1 MRVALYSRVSTD
13 EQKQGGTIESQIK
26 ELENFAAS
34 RGHTVVEK
42 YVDEGWSGSLL
53 SRPALDALRDAAEQ
67 RVFEAVLINDVDR
80 LSRDIANLAVV
91 KRDLERKGVEV
102 IFRKLPTEKGPLSDF
117 MVNILGSFAEF
128 ERAMI
133 TDRTRRGRR
142 YKVQERKLII
152 GNKPPYGYNYVK
164 KDRDHGIEGHY
175 EIHPEEA
182 RIVRTMY
189 EWVANEGLSDRAVV
203 RRLRE
208 LAVPARHG
216 PWAWSSVH
224 RVLTNETYVGIT
236 YYNKLEVVDG
246 QQPSTRKRKNRY
258 KTTVRR
264 LRSRDQWIPIP
275 LPSHVHIIER
285 DLFDRV
291 QSQRRL
297 NRVFSPRNVKHFY
310 LLRRVRKI
318 CGRCGW
324 AYVGNPCHGH
334 TYYRCGSRAMKPP
347 GCGARDV
354 PAKVIEALV
363 WQAVEKAIQ
372 NPDLIIKQVRKL
384 QESQVAEQTSAQVE
398 VEQLQRELATL
409 DQEEDRI
416 LAAYRTSVTS
426 LRQFEKEIGGI
437 NERRFAC
444 EALLAKAKIN
454 APPIRNE
461 TDLVRDITSWSTVT
475 RRRLPALT
483 DEQRQ
488 ELLGSLLT
496 EIVIHQDH
504 IRLRGIIPGILEF
517 PSQIVPTPS
526 ERHGHNPTSYS
537 FGFLLILPSR
547 TRVNSAVGGGGIHR

>member
-34 RGHTVVEK
+34 RGHTVVET

-53 SRPALDALRDAAEQ
+53 NRPALDALRDAAEQ
-67 RVFEAVLINDVDR
+67 RLFEAVLINDVDR

-91 KRDLERKGVEV
+91 KRDLERKGIEV

-164 KDRDHGIEGHY
+164 KDRDRGIEGHY

-182 RIVRTMY
+182 RIVRMMY

-208 LAVPARHG
+208 LGVPARHG

-224 RVLTNETYVGIT
+224 RVLNNETYVGIT

-291 QSQRRL
+291 QSQRRR
-297 NRVFSPRNVKHFY
+297 NQVFSPRNVKHFY
-310 LLRRVRKI
+310 LLRKVRKV

-334 TYYRCGSRAMKPP
+334 TYYRCGSRAMKLP
-347 GCGARDV
+347 GEPRCRARDV
-354 PAKVIEALV
+354 PARIIEPVV
-363 WQAVEKAIQ
+363 WQAVEDAVQ
-372 NPDLIIKQVRKL
+372 NPDLLIEQVKKL
-384 QESQVAEQTSAQVE
+384 QEGQVAEQASAQVD
-398 VEQLQRELATL
+398 VDQLRHDLAAL
-409 DQEEDRI
+409 DKEEDRI
-416 LAAYRTSVTS
+416 LAAYRTNVTS

-437 NERRFAC
+437 NQRRSAC
-444 EALLAKAKIN
+444 EALLAKANVN
-454 APPIRNE
+454 ALAIPNE
-461 TDLVRDITSWSTVT
+461 SDLIRDITSWGMAA
-475 RRRLPALT
+475 RNRLAALT
-483 DEQRQ
+483 NEQRQ
-488 ELLGSLLT
+488 EFLGNLVS
-496 EIVIHQDH
+496 EIVIHEDH
-504 IRLRGIIPGILEF
+504 IRLRGVIPGIVDL
-517 PSQIVPTPS
+517 PRSIVPTS
-526 ERHGHNPTSYS
+526 SRGHGHNATHA
-537 FGFLLILPSR
+537 FEFKLTLAARSR
-547 TRVNSAVGGGGIHR
+547 GPVPYRL